1 MSSSPRWVRTLI
13 RTLLGRTDRRPIG
26 RRPKGLQCESLD
38 ERCLPS
44 TYIPMLPSTGTVQ
57 GQGLNAVVYTPELDP
72 SFDQANL
79 PEAKLVTIMNNSD
92 NQIFPIIYG
101 SNSTADK
108 TGGTVTRAIFDPAHL
123 GEGYSGEYTV
133 TFSLGS
139 GASPVAATAT
149 AAGNGGLFSITL
161 NSGGSGYQPGDV
173 VTAVSITPI
182 GNASIPT
189 TPAVITAH
197 ASNITVA
204 DNGKVALYDPK
215 DPIDNTYRG
224 YIGEKNSEGQFQLG
238 LQPGHQVTVQIPIA
252 FWDGGR
258 IYMVDNG
265 PIPLSSQYDPGYPLQ
280 ANAVWAYNPSLTPNA
295 LSGLGPGRS
304 YIVAPTHLISQP
316 IYGANFADPTTNY
329 ANPNGVVMW
338 YHEVDSKPRIFGLS
352 TPAVLT
358 EATFRDPK
366 QPFIAPNMRPD
377 QIDLIDN
384 YDVSY
389 VDSLAL
395 PASMEATQVPSN
407 PATPGSGQYAWTG
420 SDLSTTQMQQAI
432 AAFVSNN
439 PSLNGLGTYFGGL
452 GWDQFFLPGDN
463 TTTAGAAITQ
473 VNNQDSNGQTPVTI
487 ITSSTA
493 GLKDGSLVTI
503 EGVTGQTAINGI
515 WTISNL
521 TPTSFALTGIVGN
534 NVASTGG
541 TWKATPTTG
550 IHVKKIPAGYDAIN
564 QSALLNVPSQF
575 DATKFNLL
583 SGGTVLNVDTHST
596 GLATTGSS
604 DITGVSTE
612 WARQLVAGML
622 LKDSKPSLTPP
633 PGMASLFPLDA
644 VIFSIQIGTDG
655 QHDST
660 ITMSKKAT
668 NSGSPGM
675 GTAGGS
681 FGFVGSQYTIPA
693 GSIAANSDL
702 ITGYDSSLA
711 QYLRPGMMVS
721 GPGIQTAAGST
732 LPTYIKSISA
742 DFKTITLTQS
752 GTPAGGTGDY
762 VFTGSPHS
770 YIVQTLINNW
780 YAWADYYVAQLAS
793 GPAAAP
799 TGNFAATTL
808 NLQTTPADPHG
819 RADYNSLILQ
829 ITDANFDMN
838 TLRVGNVVTSAGSA
852 LTPNATGSPTTP
864 GYDPSLNYTIVN
876 FDQKNRTVELSL
888 PVAVTVATGDTFTF
902 SAPQFIV
909 RSTDAPAAAAVSI
922 NSINTASGQPF
933 TINTSNTAGLANG
946 MEVTISNVID
956 SATHLSAAA
965 NGRWVI
971 TNLVPG
977 VSFQLQGSTGNGQ
990 TFTGG
995 IWSTTSGTIPYKL
1008 DFTVPNTAITSI
1020 SNANGQAITITT
1032 GDTADLRNGQQ
1043 ITISGVTGQTG
1054 INGTWTIGNL
1064 TATTFE
1070 LVGITGY
1077 TWEHGGPKGDG
1088 TPSSGGTWSP
1098 ADALQ
1103 FAQTVYDTMQ
1113 TMSLLVNPTTVA
1125 SRSAS
1130 LLAYVIG
1137 GNTGSFVIN
1146 EEFFSQTGRHTLLP
1160 NERTARQLRDQIKSL
1175 LRGVYSFNAIP
1186 DQSEWYPNPA
1196 TPTEGATLNGAA
1208 VTFGIY
1214 NLDPYVWFVHDV
1226 LHNSS
1231 YGFSFDDDV
1240 ANAQAA
1246 SSTLQI
1252 AVGGNAYTAP
1262 TPSAPYNYL
1271 PNREAFAP
1279 WAQWGT
1285 QHSEGFIDT
1294 TSPAAIENANNGQ
1307 ITISGLSQAAVA
1319 RLTASDPKKDHPGA
1333 YIITQGNGVLPT
1345 VVPTI
1350 VNIRASATVTQA
1362 ITSISNPGGT
1372 TVRINTANT
1381 SSLGLG
1387 DLVTISGVTGNAGIN
1402 GRWLVTNVVK
1412 DTSFDLQVAAFNG
1425 PYTGGTWSWEPS
1437 FVTFLKPANYT
1448 PPTDNAKHSFTFS
1461 AFLGT
1466 VVPESISSNVTQAL
1480 PGAIVTVRGTGLTG
1494 VYGVSFNGYPAEIVG
1509 IPTDTSVQ
1517 VKVPE
1522 IIPNS
1527 HGSTHPGPIGKIAVR
1542 NQSGTTY
1549 SDADFTILST
1559 NAPPPVNEFAALG
1572 LGSSAVSY
1580 SVGPD
1585 DSLYRHT
1592 DATGWGLVAEDVR
1605 SLSATTDAAGNEV
1618 VFAIFDDATQ
1628 SLRRWRPS
1636 VGWDVLGHWVTAV
1649 SAGRDS
1655 AGNPQAWVT
1664 GTDGALN
1671 VWRTSGGWT
1680 AKPLTG
1686 PRAVLSMSA
1695 TDDNRCVVLL
1705 ADLSVRVYTP
1715 TSSDLIA
1722 TSGFARSVDAV
1733 SINGVL
1739 TVYSVTQTGEFF
1751 SYGFTQ
1757 GWIKQGE
1764 NVAEVD
1770 ANSSGGVPMAYIITE
1785 ADDPMR
1791 FDTVSGF
1798 TLIGGRGT
1806 ILEFSDGSGGAVA
1819 ALTNDYAINLY
1830 ELPVWQPLTSSSWGD
1845 H

>member
-1 MSSSPRWVRTLI
+1 MTSPPRWIRSLFRKLRVRTERRQKRLQFE
-13 RTLLGRTDRRPIG
+13 TLD
-26 RRPKGLQCESLD
+26 D
-38 ERCLPS
+38 RCLPS
-44 TYIPMLPSTGTVQ
+44 TYIPMLPASGTVQ
-57 GQGLNAVVYTPELDP
+57 GQGLNAVIYVPELD
-72 SFDQANL
+72 SNFNQANL

-101 SNSTADK
+101 SNSTADE
-108 TGGTVTRAIFDPAHL
+108 TAGTVTRAIIDQAHL
-123 GEGYSGEYTV
+123 GEGYSGKYTV

-139 GASPVAATAT
+139 GANPVAATAT

-161 NSGGSGYQPGDV
+161 DSAGSGYQPGDV

-189 TPAVITAH
+189 TDAVITAH
-197 ASNITVA
+197 ASNITPA

-224 YIGEKNSEGQFQLG
+224 YIGETVNGQYQLG

-265 PIPLSSQYDPGYPLQ
+265 PVPLSSQYDPGFPLQ
-280 ANAVWAYNPSLTPNA
+280 ANAVWAYNPSLTPNSLA
-295 LSGLGPGRS
+295 GLGPGRS
-304 YIVAPTHLISQP
+304 YIVAPTHLISKP
-316 IYGANFADPTTNY
+316 IYGANFEDPTTKY

-407 PATPGSGQYAWTG
+407 PATPGPSQYAWLG

-432 AAFVSNN
+432 AAFVTNN
-439 PSLNGLGTYFGGL
+439 PSVNGLGTYFGGL

-487 ITSSTA
+487 ITSNTT
-493 GLKDGSLVTI
+493 GLKDGALVTI
-503 EGVTGQTAINGI
+503 EGVKGQTAINGI

-521 TPTSFALTGIVGN
+521 TATSFALTGIVGN
-534 NVASTGG
+534 NTASSEG

-550 IHVKKIPAGYDAIN
+550 IHVQKIPAGYDAIN

-596 GLATTGSS
+596 GLATTGS
-604 DITGVSTE
+604 DIITGVSTE
-612 WARQLVAGML
+612 WARHLVAGML
-622 LKDSKPSLTPP
+622 LKDAKPSLTPP
-633 PGMASLFPLDA
+633 PTMASLFPLDA

-655 QHDST
+655 QSDST

-681 FGFVGSQYTIPA
+681 FGFVGSQYSIPT
-693 GSIAANSDL
+693 GSIAANGNQ
-702 ITGYDSSLA
+702 ITGFDA
-711 QYLRPGMMVS
+711 KFAEYLRPGMMVT
-721 GPGIQTAAGST
+721 GAGIQTAAGAT

-742 DFKTITLTQS
+742 DLKTITLTQN
-752 GTPAGGTGDY
+752 GTPAGGSGAYTFAASPNSY
-762 VFTGSPHS
+762 V
-770 YIVQTLINNW
+770 VQTLINNW
-780 YAWADYYVAQLAS
+780 YAWADYYVTQLAS

-799 TGNFAATTL
+799 TDNFTATTL
-808 NLQTTPADPHG
+808 ALQTTPTDPNG

-829 ITDANFDMN
+829 ITDSNFDMN
-838 TLRVGNVVTSAGSA
+838 KLRVGDVVTSAGAA
-852 LTPNATGSPTTP
+852 LTPNATGTPTTP

-888 PVAVTVATGDTFTF
+888 PVGVTVATADTFTF
-902 SAPQFIV
+902 SPPQFIV
-909 RSTDAPAAAAVSI
+909 RSSDAPAAAAVAI
-922 NSINTASGQPF
+922 NSIGTTAAQPF
-933 TINTSNTAGLANG
+933 TMNTSSTAGLVNG
-946 MEVTISNVID
+946 MEVTISGVTD
-956 SATHLSAAA
+956 QTTHLSAAA

-977 VSFQLQGSTGNGQ
+977 VSFQLQGSTGTGQ
-990 TFTGG
+990 SFAGG
-995 IWSTTSGTIPYKL
+995 IWSTTSGTIPYSL
-1008 DFTVPNTAITSI
+1008 NFTVPSTSITSI

-1032 GDTADLRNGQQ
+1032 GSTAGLKNGQQ

-1054 INGTWTIGNL
+1054 INGTWTIAHL
-1064 TATTFE
+1064 TATSFE
-1070 LVGITGY
+1070 LVGITGN
-1077 TWEHGGPKGDG
+1077 TWDNGGPKGDG
-1088 TPSSGGTWSP
+1088 APSSGGSWSP
-1098 ADALQ
+1098 ANALQ

-1113 TMSLLVNPTTVA
+1113 TMSLLVNPKTVA

-1146 EEFFSQTGRHTLLP
+1146 DAFFDQTGRRTLLP

-1186 DQSEWYPNPA
+1186 DQSQWYPNPA
-1196 TPTEGATLNGAA
+1196 TPTPNATLNGAA

-1262 TPSAPYNYL
+1262 IPSAPYNYL

-1285 QHSEGFIDT
+1285 QQSEGYIDT
-1294 TSPAAIENANNGQ
+1294 TSPAAKENAKTNQ
-1307 ITISGLSQAAVA
+1307 VTISGLSQATVA

-1333 YIITQGNGVLPT
+1333 FIITESTGVLPSA
-1345 VVPTI
+1345 VPTI
-1350 VNIRASATVTQA
+1350 VNIRASAAVTEA
-1362 ITSISNPGGT
+1362 ITGITNPGGSII
-1372 TVRINTANT
+1372 RINTADT
-1381 SSLGLG
+1381 STLGVG
-1387 DLVTISGVTGNAGIN
+1387 DLVTISGVNGNPAIN
-1402 GRWLVTNVVK
+1402 GRFLVTNVIK
-1412 DTSFDLQVAAFNG
+1412 DTSFDLQGATFNG
-1425 PYTGGTWSWEPS
+1425 PYNGGTWSWESS
-1437 FVTFLKPANYT
+1437 FVTFLKPAGYT
-1448 PPTDNAKHSFTFS
+1448 PPTDNAKHPFTFS

-1466 VVPESISSNVTQAL
+1466 TVPEKITSSVSQATPGTVVT
-1480 PGAIVTVRGTGLTG
+1480 IKGTGLTG
-1494 VYGVSFNGYPAEIVG
+1494 VYGASFNGYPAEIVG
-1509 IPTDTSVQ
+1509 TPTDTSVQ

-1522 IIPNS
+1522 VIPNKN
-1527 HGSTHPGPIGKIAVR
+1527 GSTHPGPIGKFAVR

-1549 SDADFTILST
+1549 SDDNFTILSL
-1559 NAPPPVNEFAALG
+1559 NADPTENTIAVI
-1572 LGSSAVSY
+1572 GSGDSAISF
-1580 SVGPD
+1580 SID
-1585 DSLYRHT
+1585 SNDSLYRHT
-1592 DATGWGLVAEDVR
+1592 DATGWWLVAHNV
-1605 SLSATTDAAGNEV
+1605 STISVTTDAAGNEV
-1618 VFAIFDDATQ
+1618 VFAIFKDDTQ
-1628 SLRRWRPS
+1628 TLQRWQPAA
-1636 VGWDVLGHWVTAV
+1636 GWNVLGQWVNSV
-1649 SAGRDS
+1649 SAGRDD
-1655 AGNPQAWVT
+1655 AGNPQTWVI
-1664 GTDGALN
+1664 GADGALN
-1671 VWRTSGGWT
+1671 VWRTNGGWT
-1680 AKPLTG
+1680 ARPLTG
-1686 PRAVLSMSA
+1686 PRAVLSISA
-1695 TDDNRCVVLL
+1695 TDDNLCVVLL
-1705 ADLSVRVYTP
+1705 ADLSIRVFTP

-1722 TSGFARSVDAV
+1722 TSGFARSIDAV
-1733 SINGVL
+1733 SVNGVL
-1739 TVYSVTQTGEFF
+1739 TVYAITPTGEFF
-1751 SYGFTQ
+1751 SYTFAE
-1757 GWIKQGE
+1757 GWIKRGD
-1764 NVAEVD
+1764 NVDEVD
-1770 ANSSGGVPMAYIITE
+1770 ANFSGGVPMAYILTK

-1791 FDTVSGF
+1791 YDTVTGF
-1798 TLIGGRGT
+1798 TQIGGRGT
-1806 ILEFSDGSGGAVA
+1806 IRNFSDGSGGAAV

-1830 ELPVWQPLTSSSWGD
+1830 ELPGWQALTSSNWAD
-1845 H
+1845 E